1 MYSEAG
7 KGGSR
12 RPQAVSQDVVAD
24 NWARTFAKNPDNTG
38 VSKNEYYD
46 LLSTEDALIDSEQ
59 DKVTRNNDET
69 QEVKR

>member
-12 RPQAVSQDVVAD
+12 RPQAVSHEVAAD

-38 VSKNEYYD
+38 INASEYH
-46 LLSTEDALIDSEQ
+46 ENIDSEQ